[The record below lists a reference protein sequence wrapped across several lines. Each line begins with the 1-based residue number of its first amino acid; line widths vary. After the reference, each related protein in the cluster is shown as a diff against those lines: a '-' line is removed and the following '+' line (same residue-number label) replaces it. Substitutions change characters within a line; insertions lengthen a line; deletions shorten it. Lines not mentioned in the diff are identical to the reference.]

1 MYCQKCGASNPD
13 GATFCA
19 SCGAS
24 LQAAPGPTTYSPG
37 PVAVQRKNAIV
48 AALLSFFLF
57 GVGYLYLGYRKVLG
71 IQTILFVILV
81 LIVYVILG
89 FFTFG
94 LLEFII
100 GIILA
105 YDSYVKAKGQRGLL
119 GAEPQYL
126 YGSP

>member
-19 SCGAS
+19 ACGAS
-24 LQAAPGPTTYSPG
+24 LQAAPGPTAYSPG
-37 PVAVQRKNAIV
+37 PVAAQRKNAIV

-81 LIVYVILG
+81 LIVYIILG

-119 GAEPQYL
+119 GAEPAYL